1 MQLTRVDERI
11 DPYEVADAVEV
22 VNSLVLLGWK
32 INYKL
37 VNKENDYVCYQSQ
50 VVAPYLTDTSKYE
63 RYFDDLSMM
72 LVWLGQRLSPL
83 IRQERQ
89 RFEKEHPDA
98 FE

>member
-37 VNKENDYVCYQSQ
+37 VNKETTMFVIKVKS
-50 VVAPYLTDTSKYE
+50 
-63 RYFDDLSMM
+63 
-72 LVWLGQRLSPL
+72 
-83 IRQERQ
+83 
-89 RFEKEHPDA
+89 
-98 FE
+98 